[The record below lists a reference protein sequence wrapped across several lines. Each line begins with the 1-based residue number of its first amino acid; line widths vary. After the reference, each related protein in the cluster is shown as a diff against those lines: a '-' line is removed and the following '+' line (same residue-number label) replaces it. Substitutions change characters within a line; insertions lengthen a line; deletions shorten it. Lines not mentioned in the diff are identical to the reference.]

1 MSYKDGATLPQ
12 FETHYLQIMQSIQR
26 KPSISFDDFES
37 TKTIGSG
44 SFSTVKLA
52 TFKECETPHAVALKI
67 IPKSLI
73 LKKKNHEQLKGELTI
88 LEETAHPFIIQFIR
102 SFQDETSV
110 CFVFEFVNGGELFS
124 LLSAHS
130 KFTDSWTRFY
140 LSELL
145 VTLRH
150 LHSKHIVYRDLKSE
164 NVLID
169 HNGHIKLIDFG
180 FSKKVD
186 VQRAK
191 TLCGTP
197 EYMAP
202 EILMKSKSGYGCSI
216 DYWALGVLAYEMS
229 TGSSP
234 FSGDSPTEIF
244 RKILKPK
251 NVFPSEMS
259 SELKSLISG
268 LLCVDPVARLGS
280 SDVN

>member
-1 MSYKDGATLPQ
+1 MSYKNEDTLPQ
-12 FETHYLQIMQSIQR
+12 LDEQILQITQSIKS
-26 KPSISFDDFES
+26 KPSISFDDFE
-37 TKTIGSG
+37 TKQIIGSG

-52 TFKECETPHAVALKI
+52 TFKQCENPHAIALKI
-67 IPKSLI
+67 IPKSII
-73 LKKKNHEQLKGELTI
+73 LKKKNHEQLKGELRI
-88 LEETAHPFIIQFIR
+88 LEETNHPFIIQFIR
-102 SFQDETSV
+102 SFQNETSV
-110 CFVFEFVNGGELFS
+110 CFVFEFVNGGELFN
-124 LLSAHS
+124 LLSAQS
-130 KFTDSWTRFY
+130 KFNDNWIRFY

-145 VTLRH
+145 VTLRY

-169 HNGHIKLIDFG
+169 NNGHIKLIDFG

-186 VQRAK
+186 IQRAK

-216 DYWALGVLAYEMS
+216 DYWALGILAYEMS
-229 TGSSP
+229 TGTSP

-251 NVFPSEMS
+251 TVFPSEMS
-259 SELKSLISG
+259 SDLKSLISG
-268 LLCVDPVARLGS
+268 LLCVDPMARLGS
-280 SDVN
+280 NDVI